1 MIGSGYT
8 PGMPNRRAHPL
19 HIQRY
24 LLTGLLTVFPL
35 WLTWVVFEFILLQ
48 LSKFGAPFVDALM
61 LALMRVFPPLE
72 RAFDLGSL
80 RFVLAVVLTLL
91 SLYAL
96 GWLANRVVGKRL
108 LATLDATI
116 DRIPLVKA
124 IYGGTKKLLAA
135 LQTKPDGAQRVV
147 LIDFPH
153 RKMKVIGFVTRVLRE
168 EGSGRELAAVYVP
181 TTPNPTS
188 GYLEIVP
195 VEELTPTEWTV
206 DQAMAFIISGGAV
219 SPESIPFE
227 RPSAPDAAATGA
239 PAPAS
244 SPSPE
249 PPRA

>member
-1 MIGSGYT
+1 MT
-8 PGMPNRRAHPL
+8 QTRTHKL

-35 WLTWVVFEFILLQ
+35 WLTWVVFEFVLLQ
-48 LSKFGAPFVDALM
+48 LSKLGAPIVDALM
-61 LALMRVFPPLE
+61 LGLVKVFPPLE
-72 RAFDLGSL
+72 RILDMGSL

-91 SLYAL
+91 SLYGL

-108 LATLDATI
+108 LSAVDALI

-124 IYGGTKKLLAA
+124 IYGGTKKLLSV

-153 RKMKVIGFVTRVLRE
+153 RQMKVLGFVTRVIRE
-168 EGSGRELAAVYVP
+168 EGTGRELAAVYVP

-195 VEELTPTEWTV
+195 VEFLTPTDWTV

-219 SPESIPFE
+219 SPEEIPFT
-227 RPSAPDAAATGA
+227 RPSDRET
-239 PAPAS
+239 
-244 SPSPE
+244 
-249 PPRA
+249 PP